1 MAAEVLFFNETYE
14 MWEWTPVPVNL
25 LHDNLRLK
33 TKCYLFLQD
42 EVSFKGDADPREE
55 KKDQSDEHRRKVL
68 RWFNVPDFVSNKTCA
83 ELNGYFGC
91 RSSAKDPAQGK
102 FKSLDKKLDSLTTWT
117 RILTKKILESSE
129 KCRYG
134 SGKKYEWFE
143 MAFFTRWTSNGTNQI
158 LCIDTPGELKE
169 RLFESLA
176 SSGIL
181 EFQDPFA
188 MFRPLLDEILK
199 ISDQYTWRMSK
210 EIRKH
215 EKSRSKRPSFDEL
228 NDLRRHARHIEEVQ
242 EVSVET
248 LERLASRQEDNFR
261 QLELEEDY
269 QSEAIE
275 YLRFQLQI
283 MKSLRRRS
291 QANSERLDGEMNLAY
306 NVIANTDSQIMKSIT
321 LLTMIFLPATFI
333 SALFSTT
340 FFEFHEYGWNFSTRF
355 WIYWVVTVPLTL
367 FVLAVWG
374 AWIGGSAGKIRA
386 KILGG
391 SSKNKKA

>member
-1 MAAEVLFFNETYE
+1 
-14 MWEWTPVPVNL
+14 
-25 LHDNLRLK
+25 
-33 TKCYLFLQD
+33 
-42 EVSFKGDADPREE
+42 
-55 KKDQSDEHRRKVL
+55 
-68 RWFNVPDFVSNKTCA
+68 
-83 ELNGYFGC
+83 
-91 RSSAKDPAQGK
+91 
-102 FKSLDKKLDSLTTWT
+102 
-117 RILTKKILESSE
+117 
-129 KCRYG
+129 
-134 SGKKYEWFE
+134 

-158 LCIDTPGELKE
+158 LCIDTPAELKE

-176 SSGIL
+176 SSGTL

-291 QANSERLDGEMNLAY
+291 QANSERLDGEMNL
-306 NVIANTDSQIMKSIT
+306 VGSLIT
-321 LLTMIFLPATFI
+321 IGQV
-333 SALFSTT
+333 
-340 FFEFHEYGWNFSTRF
+340 FHR
-355 WIYWVVTVPLTL
+355 VQ
-367 FVLAVWG
+367 A
-374 AWIGGSAGKIRA
+374 A
-386 KILGG
+386 KV
-391 SSKNKKA
+391 NH

>member
-1 MAAEVLFFNETYE
+1 
-14 MWEWTPVPVNL
+14 
-25 LHDNLRLK
+25 
-33 TKCYLFLQD
+33 
-42 EVSFKGDADPREE
+42 
-55 KKDQSDEHRRKVL
+55 
-68 RWFNVPDFVSNKTCA
+68 
-83 ELNGYFGC
+83 
-91 RSSAKDPAQGK
+91 
-102 FKSLDKKLDSLTTWT
+102 
-117 RILTKKILESSE
+117 
-129 KCRYG
+129 
-134 SGKKYEWFE
+134 
-143 MAFFTRWTSNGTNQI
+143 MAFFTRWTSNGTNQV
-158 LCIDTPGELKE
+158 LCIDTPAELEE
-169 RLFESLA
+169 RMLESLRL
-176 SSGIL
+176 SGPV

-188 MFRPLLDEILK
+188 MLRPLLDEVLK

-215 EKSRSKRPSFDEL
+215 ETTRSKRPSFDDL
-228 NDLRRHARHIEEVQ
+228 NDLRRHARHLEEVQ

-248 LERLASRQEDNFR
+248 LERLASRQEDNFK
-261 QLELEEDY
+261 QLGLEEDY

-306 NVIANTDSQIMKSIT
+306 NVIANTDSLIMKSIT

-367 FVLAVWG
+367 FVVAVWRV
-374 AWIGGSAGKIRA
+374 WIGGSARTIRE

-391 SSKNKKA
+391 SSKNKTA